1 MNNPATAPS
10 GAQRMDYIDHLRVF
24 LTALVICHH
33 QAIAFGAPG
42 GWYYIVVQP
51 EDMFSMVTLTM
62 FVAVNQS
69 FFMSLFFFVA
79 ACFTP
84 ASLDKKGLPR
94 FMRDRLIRLGIP
106 LVVYFLLLNPTLVY
120 ISRRFKDLVAPGY
133 FRFMAASALDCVG
146 WGPLWFV
153 LSLLIFTGVYAGV
166 VALRQPIGRPFAAL
180 GRPNNRRIL
189 GFILGIGLVTFFVRL
204 AYPVG
209 AHLIGL
215 QIGYFPLYI
224 AFFIFGI
231 QAYRAG
237 WLDQFE
243 SAQTALWFR
252 IAVALIIALPPIFML
267 GGGLSDGGDAFRGG
281 LTPQALVYAL
291 WEPFLCVGIS
301 MKLLALFRARWHS
314 ASALSRLLAQ
324 SAYAAY
330 IIHPF
335 FVVLTTRLA
344 RDWPVPPMLTF
355 LITAPI
361 AVTFCFFI
369 ANMIRQAPLLK
380 KVL

>member
-1 MNNPATAPS
+1 MNNTPTAPPS
-10 GAQRMDYIDHLRVF
+10 VQRMDYIDHLRIF

-33 QAIAFGAPG
+33 QAIGFGAPG
-42 GWYYIVVQP
+42 GWYYIVAQP
-51 EDMFSMVTLTM
+51 EDIFSMVTLTM
-62 FVAVNQS
+62 FVAINQS

-79 ACFTP
+79 AYFTP
-84 ASLDKKGLPR
+84 ASLDKKGLSR

-106 LVVYFLLLNPTLVY
+106 LVVYFFLLNPTLAY
-120 ISRRFKDLVAPGY
+120 IIRRFKDLVEPGY

-153 LSLLIFTGVYAGV
+153 LSLLIFTSVYAGV
-166 VALRQPIGRPFAAL
+166 VAWRQHIGRPLAAL
-180 GRPNNRRIL
+180 PRPNNRRIL
-189 GFILGIGLVTFFVRL
+189 GFILAIGLVTFFVRL

-209 AHLIGL
+209 TERIGL
-215 QIGYFPLYI
+215 QVGYFPLYI

-237 WLDQFE
+237 WLDHVE
-243 SAQTALWFR
+243 PAQTALWFR
-252 IAVALIIALPPIFML
+252 IAVALIIALPAILIL
-267 GGGLSDGGDAFRGG
+267 GGALNGGGDAFSGG

-301 MKLLALFRARWHS
+301 MKLLALFRARWS
-314 ASALSRLLAQ
+314 LASAFSRLLAE

-335 FVVLTTRLA
+335 VVVLATRLA

-355 LITAPI
+355 LIIAPI
-361 AVTFCFFI
+361 AVASCFFI
-369 ANMIRQAPLLK
+369 ANMIRQAPLLN

>member
-1 MNNPATAPS
+1 MKSAAPEQS
-10 GAQRMDYIDHLRVF
+10 GSSRMDYVDHLRIF

-42 GWYYIVVQP
+42 SWYYIVARP
-51 EDMFSMVTLTM
+51 EDTLSSVMLTI
-62 FVAVNQS
+62 FVAINQS

-79 ACFTP
+79 AYFTP
-84 ASLDKKGLPR
+84 ASLDRKGLSR

-106 LVVYFLLLNPTLVY
+106 LVMYFFLLNPTLVY
-120 ISRRFKDLVAPGY
+120 IVRRFRDLIEPGY
-133 FRFMAASALDCVG
+133 FRFMAASALECVG

-153 LSLLIFTGVYAGV
+153 LSLLIFTGIYAGV
-166 VALRQPIGRPFAAL
+166 VAWRQRL
-180 GRPNNRRIL
+180 GRSLTALPPPNNRRIL
-189 GFILGIGLVTFFVRL
+189 GFILSIGVVTFFVRL

-209 AHLIGL
+209 TELIGL

-237 WLDQFE
+237 WFDQIDP
-243 SAQTALWFR
+243 AQIALWFR
-252 IAVALIIALPPIFML
+252 IAVALIVALPVILVVGGASSGATDAFL
-267 GGGLSDGGDAFRGG
+267 GGF
-281 LTPQALVYAL
+281 TPQALFYAL

-301 MKLLALFRARWHS
+301 MKLLALFRARWDI
-314 ASALSRLLAQ
+314 ASALTRLLAQ

-335 FVVLTTRLA
+335 VVVVITRLA
-344 RDWPVPPMLTF
+344 QNWPIPPAMIF
-355 LITAPI
+355 LSVAPV
-361 AVTFCFFI
+361 AVASCFFI
-369 ANMIRQAPLLK
+369 ANLIHRAPLLN